1 MYRLRIDFSDQ
12 ISPLKGY
19 VLIKNCEI
27 SCRIS
32 ASRSCE
38 KQLTEVS
45 PRQISRGTYVSRV
58 GTPRHINNTS
68 RTVPFFR
75 CSGSINLAG
84 NIYSYTSMEFFLLIR
99 RQ

>member
-1 MYRLRIDFSDQ
+1 MYRLRIDFSDR
-12 ISPLKGY
+12 ISPLNGY

-32 ASRSCE
+32 ACRSCE

-58 GTPRHINNTS
+58 GTPDTL
-68 RTVPFFR
+68 T
-75 CSGSINLAG
+75 
-84 NIYSYTSMEFFLLIR
+84 TLLVQYR
-99 RQ
+99 SFVVQDL